1 MWILP
6 LPALLLGHRPGEPRA
21 RPISSDRHI
30 PRTHIHRAA
39 QPEKG
44 EAVDMD
50 RFINDENL
58 ERFRR
63 LASATT
69 SETERK
75 ILLGLLAQEEAKFI
89 ELQKAR
95 NGRRLS

>member
-1 MWILP
+1 
-6 LPALLLGHRPGEPRA
+6 
-21 RPISSDRHI
+21 
-30 PRTHIHRAA
+30 
-39 QPEKG
+39 
-44 EAVDMD
+44 MD

-75 ILLGLLAQEEAKFI
+75 ILLGLLAQEEVKFI
-89 ELQKAR
+89 ELQRAR
-95 NGRRLS
+95 SARRLS